1 MISAQYMLTFSFS
14 LQHLLRVVPVIGI
27 MNERNAF
34 IPRPNPAEVDEVFDA
49 PLDMFLKVIIFIWR
63 IIKSTTIFYNF
74 S

>member
-1 MISAQYMLTFSFS
+1 MISSIHVNLLFF

-34 IPRPNPAEVDEVFDA
+34 SPRPNPAEVDEVFDA
-49 PLDMFLKVIIFIWR
+49 PLDMFIKVIIFVWWR
-63 IIKSTTIFYNF
+63 IKNMTIFYNC